1 MWYFLIFLLTAIWV
15 AGNTIKRKLGV
26 VRSILW
32 AVGTFI
38 LGVVVLP
45 FYIAKRPLKANEVR
59 EGGYAWNVLRAF
71 ALSWTL
77 FVVAVGLAAITGI
90 GDTASAVLIF
100 VILCATWFAVMAVTL
115 TLGYFLRNPA
125 IVERGPTGPL
135 AEEARVV

>member
-1 MWYFLIFLLTAIWV
+1 VWYFIIFLLAAIWV
-15 AGNTIKRKLGV
+15 ADNAIRRKLGA
-26 VRSILW
+26 VRTILW
-32 AVGTFI
+32 GVGTFI
-38 LGVVVLP
+38 LGVIVLP

-115 TLGYFLRNPA
+115 ILGYFLRNPA

-135 AEEARVV
+135 TEEARVV

>member
-1 MWYFLIFLLTAIWV
+1 MLAAIWV
-15 AGNTIKRKLGV
+15 AGNAIKRKLGV

-38 LGVVVLP
+38 LGVIVLP
-45 FYIAKRPLKANEVR
+45 FYIAKRPLNANEVR

-115 TLGYFLRNPA
+115 ILGYFLRNPA